1 MGALPTKLPGFQDV
15 EDPAARAKFEA
26 KWGATIP
33 PENGWHLTE
42 MFEAMARRE
51 LRGLFVIGE
60 NPAQSEADVDH
71 SIGLLRDL
79 DHLVVQDI
87 FLTKTAELADVVLPG
102 SASWCEANGTVTN
115 SERRVQLVRKALDP
129 PGDARDDIE
138 ILLAIAANLGH
149 EWTYGSAE
157 EIWDELRSL
166 SPMHAGMSYARL
178 AELGGIQWPCYSE
191 DRLEPSYLHGRL
203 WADDPA
209 DRGRLAPFSVVVDDP
224 PVDLLDDEFP
234 LRLTTGRRL
243 DSYNT
248 GVQSGGFQSPLRFGE
263 TIDVSP
269 EDAERLAL
277 HDNEMVRVVSRR
289 GAVEAPVRIDD
300 TLRPGLVFMTFHFP
314 DEIQTNL
321 LTIDATDPKSGTA
334 EFKAAAV
341 RIDKIAD
348 RVPSAAD

>member
-1 MGALPTKLPGFQDV
+1 M
-15 EDPAARAKFEA
+15 ERRA
-26 KWGATIP
+26 
-33 PENGWHLTE
+33 
-42 MFEAMARRE
+42 

-60 NPAQSEADVDH
+60 NPAQSEADVHH
-71 SIGLLRDL
+71 SIELLRDL

-138 ILLAIAANLGH
+138 ILLAVAANLGH
-149 EWTYGSAE
+149 EWTYESAE

-191 DRLEPSYLHGRL
+191 DRLEPSFLHGRL

-209 DRGRLAPFSVVVDDP
+209 DRGRLAPFSVVIDDP

-269 EDAERLAL
+269 EDAERLHL
-277 HDNEMVRVVSRR
+277 DEGEMVRVVSRR
-289 GAVEAPVRIDD
+289 GAVEAPVRVDD